1 LSLGEM
7 AIFDD
12 TVDLQ
17 CKMRLEL
24 LALRIGE
31 TDVGKHVATAFFKGH
46 SGFSLVA
53 MVNCSF
59 DGKAAELPEACGE

>member
-1 LSLGEM
+1 M

-12 TVDLQ
+12 TLDLQ

-31 TDVGKHVATAFFKGH
+31 TDVGKHVATAFFERH
-46 SGFSLVA
+46 SVLSFSCHNQLL
-53 MVNCSF
+53 F
-59 DGKAAELPEACGE
+59 GGKAAELPQACGE